1 MLEEVT
7 RWATIIRDV
16 GLIIGIPTI
25 IVVGMKMYGLQLDA
39 LKHQNALLKET
50 QYDRA
55 LSALGLPAA
64 PAPQQNSRYRMQ
76 KLPLSKRAIWRS
88 AEPALGYTFP

>member
-39 LKHQNALLKET
+39 LKH
-50 QYDRA
+50 
-55 LSALGLPAA
+55 P
-64 PAPQQNSRYRMQ
+64 
-76 KLPLSKRAIWRS
+76 
-88 AEPALGYTFP
+88 